1 MSGGSLIVVED
12 DPFTRLIPII
22 LDPKS
27 HRIVCKRLQ
36 TSCLMTRV
44 ILRDG
49 WTRCEPV
56 PASCRKP
63 VLQTQ
68 LRSASS
74 VKQKD
79 GKLSSQKPASSR
91 SRKHTNR
98 EVDVIAKLLTA
109 TAIAVVGCLSSLASA
124 QTPVDNYPDRNLR
137 IVVPFAA
144 GGGVDVLT
152 RIIAQRLSVL
162 YGKPVIVENQVGA
175 TGLNAVQYVGAAPND
190 GYTLLV
196 GSPTPFSVLPALRT
210 NLPFNN
216 LSDFIPITLFG
227 TAPGASTINPA
238 IPAKSIPSWLRTSR
252 QIRISSLLVT
262 PDLAGFRICRWNFS
276 PNCRGRKS
284 CMFLI
289 GARRRHFPM
298 SSRGTFMASSMRS
311 SANCLPFS
319 RVRFACSAYRSN
331 NAPRYS
337 RTCRRLMNSC
347 RDMNR
352 FSWIGIFAAP
362 GTSPEIV
369 KKLHADVR
377 RIIEEPEVRQ
387 RMTSH
392 AITPDGR
399 PPEAFRAFINADI
412 ERWRNVGKVGQI
424 KVD

>member
-1 MSGGSLIVVED
+1 M
-12 DPFTRLIPII
+12 F
-22 LDPKS
+22 
-27 HRIVCKRLQ
+27 
-36 TSCLMTRV
+36 
-44 ILRDG
+44 
-49 WTRCEPV
+49 
-56 PASCRKP
+56 
-63 VLQTQ
+63 
-68 LRSASS
+68 
-74 VKQKD
+74 
-79 GKLSSQKPASSR
+79 
-91 SRKHTNR
+91 
-98 EVDVIAKLLTA
+98 AKLLTA

-124 QTPVDNYPDRNLR
+124 QTSVDNYPDRTVR

-227 TAPGASTINPA
+227 TAPGALTINPA
-238 IPAKSIPSWLRTSR
+238 VPAKSIPEL
-252 QIRISSLLVT
+252 IAHLKAN
-262 PDLAGFRICRWNFS
+262 PDKLSFGNTGPGGLPHLSVELFTQLS
-276 PNCRGRKS
+276 GTKVVHVPY
-284 CMFLI
+284 
-289 GARRRHFPM
+289 
-298 SSRGTFMASSMRS
+298 RGTAPALSDVIAGHIHGVIDALISQLPAIQQGQVRVLGVSLKQRS
-311 SANCLPFS
+311 PLLPDVPTIDEFLPGYEL
-319 RVRFACSAYRSN
+319 V
-331 NAPRYS
+331 
-337 RTCRRLMNSC
+337 
-347 RDMNR
+347 
-352 FSWIGIFAAP
+352 SWIGMFAAP

-399 PPEAFRAFINADI
+399 PPEAFRAFINADV